1 MPKDTNERKPTEAPG
16 WPYPK
21 GFGQYGREEKMLALE
36 INSYKGLL
44 KTCTLIQ
51 GEASPEEVLRRLKD
65 FITGREIKLIVI
77 HIKEKTRH
85 D

>member
-1 MPKDTNERKPTEAPG
+1 
-16 WPYPK
+16 
-21 GFGQYGREEKMLALE
+21 MLALE